1 MYKVSALLVSVQT
14 ENVLSPK
21 PYIFLLQRAVCT
33 EIENESAASEHVTN
47 TSCVY
52 GLFKLFSFQFYWH
65 IKVEKKIHNRC
76 F

>member
-14 ENVLSPK
+14 KDVLSPK

-33 EIENESAASEHVTN
+33 EIESAASEHVTN

-52 GLFKLFSFQFYWH
+52 SLLKLF
-65 IKVEKKIHNRC
+65 
-76 F
+76 